1 MSGVNVEGTRL
12 VLRFPRDIMQQLNL
26 PHPELVTVRLPNDFR
41 AVLGQKRDNGGVE
54 RRRESFKHFGRAR
67 GR

>member
-1 MSGVNVEGTRL
+1 MDGVDVERTRL
-12 VLRFPRDIMQQLNL
+12 MLRFSRYVMQQLNL
-26 PHPELVTVRLPNDFR
+26 PHPELVAVRLSNDFR